1 VLAAAPTRQPSS
13 AASADESSPAA
24 TAFTI
29 ARITAITIKPA
40 PLIFPRTGIPLLN
53 ASYAHRSLAM
63 RMFVVWILGLLAS
76 MIIGG
81 MIGAWLL
88 RNGFLGMLAGAFTFA
103 GLRVWFEASTDEP
116 PR

>member
-1 VLAAAPTRQPSS
+1 
-13 AASADESSPAA
+13 
-24 TAFTI
+24 
-29 ARITAITIKPA
+29 
-40 PLIFPRTGIPLLN
+40 
-53 ASYAHRSLAM
+53 M

-103 GLRVWFEASTDEP
+103 GLRLWFAASTDEP
-116 PR
+116 RC